1 MNYDDEEYD
10 PYAGFGGGGCSVHG
24 EDYMRECSVC
34 GMEFCTICFPNSNV
48 CEECADQGRDLDDE
62 DPYTDND
69 TEELKIVAE
78 LAPDDPELDKE
89 TEAALNS
96 FGDPDDET
104 DAPPSDDIL
113 QAAEK
118 SQAAVAREAAKAKK
132 AAAKAKPASKA
143 KPKPSAKAPAKAK
156 KPASKARK

>member
-1 MNYDDEEYD
+1 MNYYDEEYD

-62 DPYTDND
+62 DAFGDGD
-69 TEELKIVAE
+69 AEELKIVAE

-104 DAPPSDDIL
+104 DSAPSDDVL

-118 SQAAVAREAAKAKK
+118 SQAAVAREVAKAK
-132 AAAKAKPASKA
+132 AAAKAKAPAQPRA
-143 KPKPSAKAPAKAK
+143 KPAAKAPAKAK
-156 KPASKARK
+156 KSASKARK